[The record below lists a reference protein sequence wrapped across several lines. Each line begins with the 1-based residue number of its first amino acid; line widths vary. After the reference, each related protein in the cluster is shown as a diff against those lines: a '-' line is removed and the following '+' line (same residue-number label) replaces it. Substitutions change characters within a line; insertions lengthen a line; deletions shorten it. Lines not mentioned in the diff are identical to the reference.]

1 MPDRNTKVAVIGS
14 GGFIGSAIVRNLKLA
29 QIEVLPFTSKQS
41 LIIDGE
47 IHQNLQDASTI
58 IWCASRVNPITAEIN
73 PSLVELEL
81 AEWRAF
87 LNTAQMQSDASP
99 RVIFLSSGGCTY
111 SSNSLPFTESSEANG
126 TNKYG
131 KLKLAM
137 EKELIARQNRY
148 LILRVANVYG
158 PGQMHGRGQGVIAE
172 WINSMRNNESLRV
185 FGSLASFRDYL
196 FIEDLCE
203 AILDCLKLDYHNEI
217 FNLGSG
223 MPTNLET
230 ILDIFTLFKPNK
242 VTIHLE
248 QERTSDR
255 TGYYLDATKFTS
267 VTNWKPSYSI
277 KTGLLHTL
285 KSEDE

>member
-87 LNTAQMQSDASP
+87 LNTAQMQSGASQ

-230 ILDIFTLFKPNK
+230 ILDIFTLFKPDK
-242 VTIHLE
+242 ITIHLE

-267 VTNWKPSYSI
+267 ATNWKPSYSI
-277 KTGLLHTL
+277 KTGLLRTL